1 MKLLIIYIQ
10 TSKINSNIIFFI
22 FYFLQLI
29 VFPFLY
35 SNINIHRVRVHI
47 YLSIILKKF
56 MDNTFFIVA
65 SNDFWDQFDERI
77 ANLLGRQEEN
87 SKTWLR
93 SAEVR
98 EMLNISDSTLQTLRV
113 NRTIPAYKLG
123 TTWMYKYDEIID
135 VLEAN
140 RTFRKEGRYE

>member
-1 MKLLIIYIQ
+1 
-10 TSKINSNIIFFI
+10 
-22 FYFLQLI
+22 
-29 VFPFLY
+29 
-35 SNINIHRVRVHI
+35 
-47 YLSIILKKF
+47 